1 VTNEEVL
8 KGVVDQIR
16 ELYLAESSRV
26 S

>member
-1 VTNEEVL
+1 VL